1 MAAST
6 DHSALTSTCGLRA
19 AWEPLAC
26 ACIASGLWLV
36 ETSATDPDLLVALP
50 LAEPAGALAEP
61 TGDAL
66 AEVADA

>member
-6 DHSALTSTCGLRA
+6 DHSTLTSTCGLRA
-19 AWEPLAC
+19 ACEPLAC

-36 ETSATDPDLLVALP
+36 ETGGAGPDLLVALP
-50 LAEPAGALAEP
+50 LAERAGTLAV
-61 TGDAL
+61 TAGDDL